1 MAKRVGFWVA
11 WYVPQVVLWLAFV
24 DTFARQEVIAGLVAA
39 AVAATAAELVRS
51 QELVRFRLD
60 PRWLRGLPGLPWQV
74 LRDTWLLTVA
84 LWRHCTGH
92 PVRGVFR
99 VVPFPSEA
107 DDNRSAARRPLSRS
121 WPRWPRIPWWSGS
134 RATRGSCWSTSW
146 SRSPVRRCRPACW
159 RIVLDDPDR
168 RTVNEWAVAALA
180 LLAGLVPCG
189 VVCLRGSPVDR
200 LIGLELA
207 GTVDTLVLL
216 LLAQAYDRA
225 IYFDLALAL
234 ALLSF
239 AGGLV
244 FARFLERWI

>member
-1 MAKRVGFWVA
+1 MAKRVGFWVG
-11 WYVPQVVLWLAFV
+11 WYVPLVVLWLAFV

-107 DDNRSAARRPLSRS
+107 DDNRSAARRALV
-121 WPRWPRIPWWSGS
+121 
-134 RATRGSCWSTSW
+134 T
-146 SRSPVRRCRPACW
+146 
-159 RIVLDDPDR
+159 VLVSVAPN
-168 RTVNEWAVAALA
+168 TVVVGVEGDEGE
-180 LLAGLVPCG
+180 LLVHELVPQP
-189 VVCLRGSPVDR
+189 GSPVPPSM
-200 LIGLELA
+200 LE
-207 GTVDTLVLL
+207 
-216 LLAQAYDRA
+216 DRA
-225 IYFDLALAL
+225 
-234 ALLSF
+234 
-239 AGGLV
+239 
-244 FARFLERWI
+244 R

>member
-1 MAKRVGFWVA
+1 MAKRVGFWIA
-11 WYVPQVVLWLAFV
+11 WYVPLVVLWLAFV

-107 DDNRSAARRPLSRS
+107 DDNRSAARRALV
-121 WPRWPRIPWWSGS
+121 
-134 RATRGSCWSTSW
+134 T
-146 SRSPVRRCRPACW
+146 
-159 RIVLDDPDR
+159 VLASVAPN
-168 RTVNEWAVAALA
+168 TVVVGVEGDEGE
-180 LLAGLVPCG
+180 LLVHQLVPQP
-189 VVCLRGSPVDR
+189 GSPVPPSM
-200 LIGLELA
+200 LE
-207 GTVDTLVLL
+207 
-216 LLAQAYDRA
+216 DRA
-225 IYFDLALAL
+225 
-234 ALLSF
+234 
-239 AGGLV
+239 
-244 FARFLERWI
+244 R

>member
-11 WYVPQVVLWLAFV
+11 WYVPLVVLWLAFV

-107 DDNRSAARRPLSRS
+107 DDNRSAARRALV
-121 WPRWPRIPWWSGS
+121 
-134 RATRGSCWSTSW
+134 T
-146 SRSPVRRCRPACW
+146 
-159 RIVLDDPDR
+159 VLASVAPN
-168 RTVNEWAVAALA
+168 TVVVGVEGDEGE
-180 LLAGLVPCG
+180 LLVHQLVPQP
-189 VVCLRGSPVDR
+189 GSPVPPSM
-200 LIGLELA
+200 LE
-207 GTVDTLVLL
+207 
-216 LLAQAYDRA
+216 DRA
-225 IYFDLALAL
+225 
-234 ALLSF
+234 
-239 AGGLV
+239 
-244 FARFLERWI
+244 R